1 MRRNAF
7 FLRLNEKSTPIR
19 EFRQTLATCR
29 VHSSEVRK
37 PELDKNRERKKEK
50 KKTTS
55 RKERRN
61 HFKIMISNK

>member
-50 KKTTS
+50 KNNNKQK
-55 RKERRN
+55 RKKKS
-61 HFKIMISNK
+61 F